1 MARTVEQQIPFG
13 DDVVALI
20 TTESRGGAQFT
31 KPVRMQAVQFSKE
44 RFEEWKGGAINVID
58 ADFNGKRPGLEIV
71 SGQLNG
77 VDKRRTGPRSTY
89 QRKLDEL
96 KAETA
101 DFIMAKDRSTIADAL
116 RPDAKDTRGFS
127 PLHREGSPEGIRQ
140 LVAGGAD
147 VNAVDKFGATP
158 LHLPQ
163 SADNVRALVETGA
176 DVSKRDQYGRTVLHR
191 QTDPASIQELVRAG
205 VDVNATDSAGQTA
218 LHYARNPE
226 AVQALT
232 KAGADIHAR
241 DEHGRTPLHRA
252 SSPEVAKAL
261 LELGASVSEKD
272 KRGSTPL
279 ESVEG
284 EEKTVMKAFV
294 EAQKAQPETMKRHV
308 DLGQQWNRHAP
319 QPAPAPTSRGME
331 RW

>member
-1 MARTVEQQIPFG
+1 MARTVKQQIPFG
-13 DDVVALI
+13 DDVIALI
-20 TTESRGGAQFT
+20 TTESRNGGEFRQ
-31 KPVRMQAVQFSKE
+31 PVRMQAVQFCKE
-44 RFEEWKGGAINVID
+44 RFEAWKGGAISVID
-58 ADFNGKRPGLEIV
+58 ADFHGKRPGIEIV
-71 SGQLNG
+71 SSQFND
-77 VDKRRTGPRSTY
+77 VDKRFTGPRSAY

-116 RPDAKDTRGFS
+116 RPNAKDTRGFS
-127 PLHREGSPEGIRQ
+127 PLHREGSPEGIHQ

-147 VNAVDKFGATP
+147 VNAVDKFGSTP

-163 SADNVRALVETGA
+163 SADNVRALVAAGA

-191 QTDPASIQELVRAG
+191 QTDPESIQELVRAG
-205 VDVNATDSAGQTA
+205 VDVNAKDSAGQTA

-232 KAGADIHAR
+232 KAGADIHAK

-252 SSPEVAKAL
+252 SSPGVAKAL
-261 LELGASVSEKD
+261 LELGASVSEQD
-272 KRGSTPL
+272 KRGETPL
-279 ESVEG
+279 QSAEG
-284 EEKTVMKAFV
+284 ETKTVMKAFV
-294 EAQKAQPETMKRHV
+294 ETMKRHV